1 MRLGSNRRMII
12 GSLACLVFLAGA
24 FAALAAGAE
33 DTVRKTFTV
42 RGGGKLALDSD
53 LGSIEVRSHQKA
65 EVRVE
70 VTRKVRS
77 LSRSRREKILKEF
90 QLSFDQEGN
99 TVTIE
104 GDYNRKR
111 FRSLFGRR
119 WSLNVH
125 FEIWVPERFDLDLR
139 TAGGSIRLSDIEGD
153 VKVRT
158 SGGSLKMD
166 QVKGPVF
173 GRTSGGTITLDRA
186 EGDVDVHTSGG
197 SIRIGQVEGDLKAH
211 TSGGSIHAEE
221 VGGAIQAHTS
231 GGSIKVQISRQP
243 DDDCSLRTSG
253 GSITVYLDE
262 EMNFN
267 IDARTSG
274 GRINSDFPI
283 TLKGEISRRSMKG
296 KINDGGPELYIRT
309 AGGGIHIKRD

>member
-24 FAALAAGAE
+24 FTPLSAGAE

-119 WSLNVH
+119 WSLVDVAKASASRPARLADGESNSTR
-125 FEIWVPERFDLDLR
+125 PSP
-139 TAGGSIRLSDIEGD
+139 TPGASGSGTNR
-153 VKVRT
+153 RT
-158 SGGSLKMD
+158 S
-166 QVKGPVF
+166 
-173 GRTSGGTITLDRA
+173 
-186 EGDVDVHTSGG
+186 
-197 SIRIGQVEGDLKAH
+197 
-211 TSGGSIHAEE
+211 
-221 VGGAIQAHTS
+221 
-231 GGSIKVQISRQP
+231 
-243 DDDCSLRTSG
+243 
-253 GSITVYLDE
+253 
-262 EMNFN
+262 
-267 IDARTSG
+267 
-274 GRINSDFPI
+274 
-283 TLKGEISRRSMKG
+283 
-296 KINDGGPELYIRT
+296 
-309 AGGGIHIKRD
+309 